1 MEFHSETQK
10 QALKV
15 GEQCFAARLR
25 KLNRMV
31 SKYYDDCFRPFGIT
45 VAQFNL
51 LTAISA
57 RGETSPTLLV
67 KTLCL
72 EKSTVS
78 RNIEKMI
85 TRGWISAA
93 SGEDKRTQ
101 ILTLTDEGAELM
113 DVVLPAWREAQEK
126 TEKAVGDLAQ
136 LVTDVQIS

>member
-1 MEFHSETQK
+1 MKHYSDTQK

-15 GEQCFAARLR
+15 GQQCFAVRLR

-31 SKYYDDCFRPFGIT
+31 SKYYDDCFRPYGIT

-51 LTAISA
+51 LISISA
-57 RGETSPTLLV
+57 RGETSPSVLV

-78 RNIEKMI
+78 RNIDKMMSK
-85 TRGWISAA
+85 GWVASS

-101 ILTLTDEGAELM
+101 ILTLTDEGAELL
-113 DVVLPAWREAQEK
+113 DILLPAWKDAQEK
-126 TEKAVGDLAQ
+126 TEKAVGDLSQ
-136 LVTDVQIS
+136 LITDVQLS